1 MNLESLTYRH
11 VRVFLALYKSRS
23 ASRVAEE
30 LKMTN
35 SAITRTIAC
44 LREIFSDQLFVRT
57 NKGFEVTAKAT
68 EIAPFISHLTEQ
80 YRKLDKEFAGFQPDQ
95 SESYFEILLYDEFC
109 FAVQKVICEEILP
122 VAPHMHFNVRILNY
136 DCGSDIA
143 SGKVDFAVVYEG
155 FDDKRLNYECFAH
168 THDIYLLSRK
178 GHPLEGR
185 TDLTVEDLTRYRV
198 LEIDNYDDLACPLL
212 VEVCRQYGGQMGID
226 EYTESVSA
234 AFQTLAET
242 DSVTVVCNQFTL
254 NFADS
259 VENLSYV
266 RLPAAIQGC
275 IKAMRNQV
283 RPIGNYVVYGNA
295 NQSQVFR
302 FVKDKLVGGLG
313 QAWQAAEKMR
323 R

>member
-1 MNLESLTYRH
+1 MTLT
-11 VRVFLALYKSRS
+11 V
-23 ASRVAEE
+23 
-30 LKMTN
+30 
-35 SAITRTIAC
+35 
-44 LREIFSDQLFVRT
+44 
-57 NKGFEVTAKAT
+57 
-68 EIAPFISHLTEQ
+68 TEQ

-95 SESYFEILLYDEFC
+95 SQSYFEILLYDEFC

-168 THDIYLLSRK
+168 THDIYLLFRK